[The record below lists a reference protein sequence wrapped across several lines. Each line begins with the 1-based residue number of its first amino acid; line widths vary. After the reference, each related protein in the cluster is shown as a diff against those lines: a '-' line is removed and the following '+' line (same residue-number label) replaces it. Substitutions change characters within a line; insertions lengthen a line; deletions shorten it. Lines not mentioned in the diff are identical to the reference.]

1 MRRAFHFKNGLLHC
15 EGINLQQ
22 FSEKRITPYY
32 LYSEA
37 QIAENCQVVL
47 EAGHDFDF
55 LPCYALK
62 ANYNPAIL
70 KLVQQMGFGADVVS
84 GGELQF
90 ALKAGFPADKIVFAG
105 VGKTET
111 EIEMAIHAGI
121 HSLNIESIE
130 EYNLVHRVAA
140 RLKKPVRIAFRI
152 NPNIEART
160 HDYITTGKHLNKFGI
175 PLSDA
180 MKLYEQAANESYL
193 LPVGVHVHIG
203 SQILKAKPFLEAAQY
218 LRQIVEK
225 LRAKGLEI
233 SPLDLGGGI
242 GIDYE
247 DDFQKPQTELPIKT
261 ILPQY
266 LNALKDLNIKLVVEL
281 GRSIIG
287 NAGILVS
294 RVLYRKQ
301 TPLKHFVIVDAAMN
315 NLIRPSLYQ
324 AYHSIVPLI
333 LQDVPKEKVD
343 VVGPVCESGDFLAK
357 DRLLPVVE
365 RGDLLTVGGA
375 GAYGQALASNYNLRP
390 LISEYLVSGKEVKT
404 IFKGQSIEDIAK
416 QYEW

>member
-1 MRRAFHFKNGLLHC
+1 MKRAFHFKNNVLHC
-15 EGINLQQ
+15 EDVDLQQ
-22 FSEKRITPYY
+22 FSQNRATPYY

-37 QIAENCQVVL
+37 QIIENCQAVL
-47 EAGHDFDF
+47 DAGKDVDF

-70 KLVQQMGFGADVVS
+70 KLVRQMGFGADVVS
-84 GGELQF
+84 GGELEF
-90 ALKAGFPADKIVFAG
+90 ALKAGFPANTIVFAG
-105 VGKTET
+105 VGKTEA
-111 EIEMAIHAGI
+111 EIELAIRTGI

-130 EYNLVHRVAA
+130 EYHLVHQVAA
-140 RLKKPVRIAFRI
+140 RMKKPLRIAFRI
-152 NPNIEART
+152 NPDIEAHT
-160 HDYITTGKHLNKFGI
+160 HDYITTGRHLNKFGM

-180 MKLYEQAANESYL
+180 IKLYEHAANEYYL

-203 SQILKAKPFLEAAQY
+203 SQILEAKPFLEAAQY
-218 LRQIVEK
+218 LRQVVEQ

-233 SPLDLGGGI
+233 STLDLGGGI

-247 DDFQKPQTELPIKT
+247 DDFQKTETELPIKT
-261 ILPQY
+261 VLPQY
-266 LNALKDLNIKLVVEL
+266 LHALKDLNVKLVVEL

-324 AYHSIVPLI
+324 AYHSIVPFI
-333 LQDVPKEKVD
+333 LQDVPKQKVD

-357 DRLLPVVE
+357 DRMLPVME
-365 RGDLLTVGGA
+365 RGDLLAVGGA

-390 LISEYLVSGKEVKT
+390 LIPEYLVSGDKVKT
-404 IFKGQSIEDIAK
+404 IYKGQSIEDIAN